1 MMVCVLIRPELLK
14 EHKTGSFM
22 RSHPKH
28 WSRIIQSY
36 TIPLTH
42 IKWEGEEVRKLV
54 LLQVTNSSYHPYL
67 IYLMHISILYLR
79 NKTWDTN
86 EKKDNFSFPIVAK
99 RIRKWYFQFLFSKNL
114 IDGWICNNTF
124 IKSKLHLWLDRYI
137 HNMQEMQTRAFRIH
151 IIRIN
156 VYEFLLPH
164 YITPHE

>member
-54 LLQVTNSSYHPYL
+54 LLQVTNSSPVSHL
-67 IYLMHISILYLR
+67 SNAHIYFIS
-79 NKTWDTN
+79 
-86 EKKDNFSFPIVAK
+86 KK
-99 RIRKWYFQFLFSKNL
+99 
-114 IDGWICNNTF
+114 
-124 IKSKLHLWLDRYI
+124 
-137 HNMQEMQTRAFRIH
+137 
-151 IIRIN
+151 
-156 VYEFLLPH
+156 
-164 YITPHE
+164 